1 MRKIFT
7 IGFTRKTAEEFFT
20 MLEDS
25 GVRKVIDVRLNN
37 TSQILGFSKY
47 PDIEYFLRKILDVEY
62 FHDRKF
68 APSEKILT
76 RYKKNIIGW
85 DDYEKEFAE
94 LMKYRDIETYIAD
107 KYSAQENYCLLCSEV
122 SPEYCH
128 RRLVAEKIREVL
140 EDIEIIHL

>member
-1 MRKIFT
+1 MSKIFT

-20 MLEDS
+20 MLEDN

-94 LMKYRDIETYIAD
+94 LMDYRDIETYIAD
-107 KYSAQENYCLLCSEV
+107 NYSAQENYCLLCSEV
-122 SPEYCH
+122 SPENCH

-140 EDIEIIHL
+140 EDIKIIHL

>member
-20 MLEDS
+20 TLENN

-122 SPEYCH
+122 SPENCH

-140 EDIEIIHL
+140 EDIKIIHL

>member
-7 IGFTRKTAEEFFT
+7 IGFSRKTAREFFET
-20 MLEDS
+20 LKEN
-25 GVRKVIDVRLNN
+25 GVKKIIDVRLNN
-37 TSQILGFSKY
+37 TSQILGFTKSY
-47 PDIEYFLRKILDVEY
+47 DLEYFAEVILEGEY

-76 RYKKNIIGW
+76 RYKKNVIGW

-94 LMKYRDIETYIAD
+94 LMDYRDIETYIAD

-122 SPEYCH
+122 SPENCH

-140 EDIEIIHL
+140 EDIKIIHL